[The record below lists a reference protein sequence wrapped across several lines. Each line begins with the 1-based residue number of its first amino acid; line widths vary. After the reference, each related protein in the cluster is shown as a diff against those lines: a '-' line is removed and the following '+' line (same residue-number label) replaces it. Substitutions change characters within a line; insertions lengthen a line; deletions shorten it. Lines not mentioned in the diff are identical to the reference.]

1 MFKLVRRS
9 IVANLGRLV
18 LTLLSVVLGVS
29 AVSGSFVLA
38 DSLRSV
44 FDQISEDALAG
55 TDAQVRP
62 IPSEI
67 ADAFSSAA
75 APSFDESLTTELA
88 ALPEVA
94 RAEGQVAVFERIY
107 TLDADGEIVRPP
119 GPPVFANSFSG
130 AEGVGGFRVVEG
142 TAPGDQ
148 QVALDQAQATQGGF
162 EIGDTIDVSMATGD
176 IEQFELS
183 GIIDFGDGGTGGA
196 FFILMDLPTIQRA
209 TGTEGTI
216 NFVDLG
222 AADDVSPEELVAAVS
237 PSLPEGL
244 EAVPQEVLIEE
255 IQENFGQI
263 IDFIGYVLL
272 GFALVILF
280 VSIFIIYNTFAI
292 LVGQRT
298 RMLGLLRSI
307 GASASQI
314 RGMVL
319 IESVLIG
326 LIASITGLFGGLGI
340 AWLLKAAFNSFGN
353 AFPDGPL
360 QLQPRTIVI
369 VFAVGLGVTVISAL
383 IPAFRAAKVA
393 PLEAVRGGGLQQR
406 SLTFR
411 VLGGSLVLAVGLLL
425 LFLGLSGQIESTAN
439 IFVALGFGAAL
450 IFIGV
455 TMLSALFAGVVA
467 SVIGRPVQALKGTT
481 GRLAR
486 DNASRNP
493 QRTSATATALMIG
506 LALITGVA
514 VLASSIVDNFNDV
527 LEDAFGADLIVG
539 PTGQPLPFSAT
550 LVDELAALDE
560 VDVISAYQ
568 FLQLGVDGEGV
579 DARAWDSDTGTT
591 IFNMGLAEGSL
602 DLGSD
607 GIAVLDE
614 TAAEMG
620 LSVGDSLTVEF
631 SDGELV
637 ELAIKGLYDNSA
649 AVDGVSYLVDRELA
663 NQHVEGDAVG
673 AIGVT
678 LTGQP
683 ATDSPEFAAAE
694 EAIEAA
700 AASQP
705 QVDVLSN
712 AELREELSASI
723 NQLQALILLLLGLCV
738 IIAAVGIVN
747 TLSLS
752 VLERT
757 REIGLLRAVG
767 TTRSQLRT
775 TIRWEAVIVSLFG
788 SILGVVMGVALGWA
802 VVTAIP
808 DEFLSYVSIPWA
820 QIAIYLVAGGI
831 VGVLA
836 AIFPGYRAANLNVLD
851 AIAYE

>member
-9 IVANLGRLV
+9 IAANLGRLL

-67 ADAFSSAA
+67 ADAFSAAA
-75 APSFDESLTTELA
+75 APQFDESLVTDLE

-107 TLDADGEIVRPP
+107 TLDDDGEIVRPP

-142 TAPGDQ
+142 GAPGDQ
-148 QVALDQAQATQGGF
+148 QIAIDQTQATQGGF
-162 EIGDTIDVSMATGD
+162 EIGDTIDVSLATGE

-183 GIIDFGDGGTGGA
+183 GIIDFGEGGTGGA

-209 TGTEGTI
+209 TDTI
-216 NFVDLG
+216 GSVNFVDLG
-222 AADDVSPEELVAAVS
+222 AADDVSPEELVAAVT
-237 PSLPEGL
+237 PALPEGL
-244 EAVPQEVLIEE
+244 EAVPQDVLIEE
-255 IQENFGQI
+255 SQENFGQI

-307 GASASQI
+307 GASGSQV

-326 LIASITGLFGGLGI
+326 LIASITGLFGGLAI

-360 QLQPRTIVI
+360 RLEPRTVII
-369 VFAVGLGVTVISAL
+369 VFAVGLLVTVISAL
-383 IPAFRAAKVA
+383 IPAFRAARVA
-393 PLEAVRGGGLQQR
+393 PLEAVRGGGINER
-406 SLTFR
+406 SATFR
-411 VLGGSLVLAVGLLL
+411 VLGGALVLAIGMVL

-439 IFVALGFGAAL
+439 IFVALGIGAAM

-467 SVIGRPVQALKGTT
+467 SILGKPVQSLKGTT

-514 VLASSIVDNFNDV
+514 VLAASIVDNFNEV
-527 LEDAFGADLIVG
+527 LEDAFGADLIVA
-539 PTGQPLPFSAT
+539 PTGQPLPFSGT
-550 LVDELAALDE
+550 LVDELDALDE
-560 VDVISAYQ
+560 VDVISGYS
-568 FLQLGVDGEGV
+568 FLQIGVDDGGV
-579 DARAWDSDTGTT
+579 DARAWDSETGTT

-602 DLGSD
+602 DLGTD
-607 GIAVLDE
+607 GIALLDE
-614 TAAEMG
+614 TAAEKG
-620 LSVGDSLTVEF
+620 LGVGDFLTVEF
-631 SDGELV
+631 SDGELA
-637 ELAIKGLYDNSA
+637 ELEIKGLYDNSA
-649 AVDGVSYLVDRELA
+649 AVDGVSYLLDRELA
-663 NQHVEGDAVG
+663 NQHIEGDAVG

-683 ATDSPEFAAAE
+683 ASDSPEFADAKA
-694 EAIEAA
+694 AIEEVAS
-700 AASQP
+700 SQP
-705 QVDVLSN
+705 QVDVLGN
-712 AELREELSASI
+712 AELREEVTSQI

-738 IIAAVGIVN
+738 VIAAVGIVN

-767 TTRSQLRT
+767 TTRPQLRS
-775 TIRWEAVIVSLFG
+775 TIRWEAVIVSIFG
-788 SILGVVMGVALGWA
+788 SILGVIMGVALGWA

-808 DEFLSYVSIPWA
+808 DEFLSFVSIPWA
-820 QIAIYLVAGGI
+820 QIVIYLFAGGI
-831 VGVLA
+831 VGVIA
-836 AIFPGYRAANLNVLD
+836 AIFPGFRAANMNVLD
-851 AIAYE
+851 AIAHE